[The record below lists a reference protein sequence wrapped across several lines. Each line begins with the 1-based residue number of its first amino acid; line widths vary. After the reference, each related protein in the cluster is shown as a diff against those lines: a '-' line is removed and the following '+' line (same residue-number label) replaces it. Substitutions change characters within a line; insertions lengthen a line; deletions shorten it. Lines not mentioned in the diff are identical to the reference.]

1 VKDMASAG
9 YARAAS
15 PLPRGDLLRSADVDL
30 LKFAGGVTLRPAL
43 HVADLRVSVVLVFD
57 N

>member
-1 VKDMASAG
+1 MASAG

-43 HVADLRVSVVLVFD
+43 HVADLRVSVVRVFD